1 MSELTPDDAAAPGGD
16 AEARRKA
23 REAIRVPAPKPAVT
37 GPVAAAPGATSTD
50 PVVLDVPPV
59 PPLPP
64 VPSVP
69 AATAAAQAAEP
80 TLGATATVA
89 GGVAAEVEH
98 DPNASLQ
105 AHLRAAREEFESQ
118 VANAREQFEHTNEL
132 IKQRTGRDLIV
143 ATLIGIGIGVVVVA
157 SLIFIKWIFV
167 VFALAAVLTGTFE
180 LCRALQAA
188 GYRLDVVPQLISAA
202 ALVGAAWFFDPSL
215 LWVTLFVG
223 IALVLVWR
231 MIAQMSAQDGRRYD
245 KVLRDVLT
253 SAFVQLYVPFL
264 AALAVVLV
272 RQDGGEWWVLAFIIV
287 AVASDTGAYIAGI
300 SFGKHPMAPRIS
312 PTKTW
317 EGFAGAVL
325 FALVAGVLLGIFM
338 LQQEWWVGVILG
350 VVILGTA
357 TVGDLGE
364 SMLKRDLGIKDM
376 SSWIP
381 GHGGVLD
388 RLDSILPSA
397 AAALA
402 LYVIFSPVV
411 VL

>member
-1 MSELTPDDAAAPGGD
+1 MSELTPDDAAEPGGD

-37 GPVAAAPGATSTD
+37 APSVSVPADAAPAVATAHNA
-50 PVVLDVPPV
+50 PPA

-64 VPSVP
+64 LS
-69 AATAAAQAAEP
+69 ASTAAAAAEAI
-80 TLGATATVA
+80 GTA
-89 GGVAAEVEH
+89 AANANIEHEAH

-143 ATLIGIGIGVVVVA
+143 ATLIGIGIGVVVLA
-157 SLIFIKWIFV
+157 SLIFFKWIFV

-180 LCRALQAA
+180 LCRALQSA

-202 ALVGAAWFFDPSL
+202 ALIATAWFFDPSL

-223 IALVLVWR
+223 IAFVLVWR
-231 MIAQMSAQDGRRYD
+231 MIGQMSAQDGRRYG

-253 SAFVQLYVPFL
+253 GAFVQLYVPFL
-264 AALAVVLV
+264 AALAVVLL

-312 PTKTW
+312 PKKTW

-325 FALVAGVLLGIFM
+325 FALIAGVLLGIFM
-338 LQQEWWVGVILG
+338 LQQEWWVGLILGIVILC
-350 VVILGTA
+350 TA

-411 VL
+411 VVL

>member
-1 MSELTPDDAAAPGGD
+1 MSELTPDDAESGGD
-16 AEARRKA
+16 AETRRHA

-37 GPVAAAPGATSTD
+37 APSADAAPTASTAHD
-50 PVVLDVPPV
+50 TPVV

-64 VPSVP
+64 LSASA
-69 AATAAAQAAEP
+69 AATAASVGPSASNSDTEHEP
-80 TLGATATVA
+80 
-89 GGVAAEVEH
+89 H

-143 ATLIGIGIGVVVVA
+143 ATLIGIGIGVVVLA

-167 VFALAAVLTGTFE
+167 VFALAAALTGTFE
-180 LCRALQAA
+180 LCRALQSA
-188 GYRLDVVPQLISAA
+188 GYRLDVAPQLTSAVVLIA
-202 ALVGAAWFFDPSL
+202 TAWFFDPAL
-215 LWVTLFVG
+215 LWVALFAG
-223 IALVLVWR
+223 IAFVLVWR
-231 MIAQMSAQDGRRYD
+231 MIAQMSAQDGRRYG
-245 KVLRDVLT
+245 KVLRDVIT
-253 SAFVQLYVPFL
+253 GAFVQLYVPFL
-264 AALAVVLV
+264 AALAVVLL

-312 PTKTW
+312 PKKTW

-325 FALVAGVLLGIFM
+325 FALIAGVLLGIFM
-338 LQQEWWVGVILG
+338 LQQPWWVGLILG
-350 VVILGTA
+350 IVILGTA

-411 VL
+411 VAL

>member
-1 MSELTPDDAAAPGGD
+1 MSELTPDDAAEPGGD

-37 GPVAAAPGATSTD
+37 APSVSAPVGAAPAVSTAHN
-50 PVVLDVPPV
+50 PPPT

-64 VPSVP
+64 LS
-69 AATAAAQAAEP
+69 ASTAAAAAEAI
-80 TLGATATVA
+80 GTA
-89 GGVAAEVEH
+89 AANADIEHETH

-143 ATLIGIGIGVVVVA
+143 ATLIGIGIGVVVLA
-157 SLIFIKWIFV
+157 SLIFFKWIFV

-180 LCRALQAA
+180 LCRALQSA

-202 ALVGAAWFFDPSL
+202 ALIATAWFFDPSL

-223 IALVLVWR
+223 IAFVLVWR
-231 MIAQMSAQDGRRYD
+231 MIGQMSAQDGRRYG

-253 SAFVQLYVPFL
+253 GAFVQLYVPFL
-264 AALAVVLV
+264 AALAVVLL

-312 PTKTW
+312 PKKTW

-325 FALVAGVLLGIFM
+325 FALIAGVLLGIFM
-338 LQQEWWVGVILG
+338 LQQEWWVGLILGIVILC
-350 VVILGTA
+350 TA

-411 VL
+411 VVL